1 MQGRNLLKYILCLVL
16 APGNLIVSSLAQLSA
31 TSGFR
36 GIFAAAKLNQLRIFT
51 HRLRM
56 ATPRKHGKRWR
67 IDICVRGNRESRIF
81 DTKDQCV
88 KWSILRSA
96 ELGDGK
102 MVKGVRLADA
112 IDRYAREV
120 SPSKKGWRWELV
132 RLNKFKR
139 YPIANLPVSAVNLDD
154 AENLKVELLKTLKPD
169 SVIREF
175 NILKRVLRLC
185 VKWKYIKV
193 YPWTG
198 LEMPRAGAGRDRIF
212 TDAEISR
219 IVKASG
225 ADKRPIITR
234 TQETGI
240 MFLFACET
248 AMRRSEITSQQ
259 WDNINLDARTSFLPD
274 TKNEES
280 RTVPLSTKAV
290 KLIRLMPRE
299 RIKPFTISPD
309 TASTLFKRI
318 CKQAKVEGARFH
330 DSRHHGTTKL
340 AEKLDML
347 TLARVTGHKDPRM
360 LLRYFNKPASE
371 IAKML
376 D

>member
-1 MQGRNLLKYILCLVL
+1 M
-16 APGNLIVSSLAQLSA
+16 
-31 TSGFR
+31 
-36 GIFAAAKLNQLRIFT
+36 AK
-51 HRLRM
+51 
-56 ATPRKHGKRWR
+56 PRKHGKRWR
-67 IDICVRGNRESRIF
+67 IDICVRGTRESKIF

-102 MVKGVRLADA
+102 MVKGVRFTDA
-112 IDRYAREV
+112 IERYAREV
-120 SPSKKGWRWELV
+120 SPNKKGWRWELV
-132 RLNKFKR
+132 RLNKFKK
-139 YPIANLPVSAVNLDD
+139 YPIASLPVSAINLDD
-154 AENLKVELLKTLKPD
+154 AENLKTELLKTLKPD

-185 VKWKYIKV
+185 VKWKYISV

-198 LEMPRAGAGRDRIF
+198 LEMPRAGASRDRIF
-212 TDAEISR
+212 TTPEINR

-248 AMRRSEITSQQ
+248 AMRLSEIASQQ
-259 WDNINLDARTSFLPD
+259 WDNIDLESRTSFLPD
-274 TKNEES
+274 TKNGES
-280 RTVPLSTKAV
+280 RTVPLSTRAAE
-290 KLIRLMPRE
+290 LIRLMPRE
-299 RIKPFTISPD
+299 RLRPFTISPG
-309 TASTLFKRI
+309 TVSTLFKRI
-318 CKQAKVEGARFH
+318 CKEAKVEGARFH
-330 DSRHHGTTKL
+330 DSRHHATTKL
-340 AEKLDML
+340 AEKLGDQL
-347 TLARVTGHKDPRM
+347 TLARVTGHTDPRM